1 MERENLWGTLPS
13 VDKIKTPLV
22 ILQDQAALLG
32 DITNNQ
38 LVGYIEYFD
47 YPSKGL
53 SEARLY
59 ISVPALQNYK
69 ILILSLHFSYLEIYP
84 VRLRN
89 TISDNQIIE
98 CKNEDE
104 FKTALQNIFTSEHV
118 QKIIT
123 ALLVQIKA
131 A

>member
-38 LVGYIEYFD
+38 LVGYINYID
-47 YPSKGL
+47 SPAQGL
-53 SEARLY
+53 SETRFF

-84 VRLRN
+84 VKLKN
-89 TISDNQIIE
+89 AIADNQIIE
-98 CKNEDE
+98 CKSEDE
-104 FKTALQNIFTSEHV
+104 FKIALQNILTSERV
-118 QKIIT
+118 QKVIT